1 MSLTQRLGKIT
12 VFGRALN
19 TECCT
24 KYHRKALQAVV
35 DSWCKIQVIVR
46 TKMGQEL
53 NEHARAKGLLEFR
66 DVPENN
72 LEKLKKVSMNKK
84 RMAIKNL
91 TEKSG
96 SPHDLLFLNRN
107 DPVFSSL

>member
-1 MSLTQRLGKIT
+1 
-12 VFGRALN
+12 
-19 TECCT
+19 
-24 KYHRKALQAVV
+24 
-35 DSWCKIQVIVR
+35 
-46 TKMGQEL
+46 MGQEL

-96 SPHDLLFLNRN
+96 SSDNLLYLNRN
-107 DPVFSSL
+107 DPVFRAL

>member
-1 MSLTQRLGKIT
+1 LSPPDQ
-12 VFGRALN
+12 LN
-19 TECCT
+19 IV
-24 KYHRKALQAVV
+24 LFV
-35 DSWCKIQVIVR
+35 DLLNAMPNIVR
-46 TKMGQEL
+46 TQMGQEL

-72 LEKLKKVSMNKK
+72 LETLKKVSMNKK

-96 SPHDLLFLNRN
+96 SPHDLSFLNRN
-107 DPVFSSL
+107 DPVFSSLSLPGLFKQRR